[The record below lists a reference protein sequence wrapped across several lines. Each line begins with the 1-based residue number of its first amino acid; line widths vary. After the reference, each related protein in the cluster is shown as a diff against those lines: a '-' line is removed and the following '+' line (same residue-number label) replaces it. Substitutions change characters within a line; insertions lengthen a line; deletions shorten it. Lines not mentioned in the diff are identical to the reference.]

1 MFSKKEEL
9 LKDYYDSNPGVREE
23 QPVAKNQPTAAE
35 AAEWEEDDDGNFVQK
50 GN

>member
-1 MFSKKEEL
+1 M
-9 LKDYYDSNPGVREE
+9 REE
-23 QPVAKNQPTAAE
+23 QPVAKGQPTAAE